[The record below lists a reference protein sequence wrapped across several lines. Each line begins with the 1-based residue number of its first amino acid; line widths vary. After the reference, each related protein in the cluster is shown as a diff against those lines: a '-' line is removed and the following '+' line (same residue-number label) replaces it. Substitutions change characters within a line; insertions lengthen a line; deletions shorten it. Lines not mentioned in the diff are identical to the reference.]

1 MIAAGAALA
10 GLEALADPERAAG
23 MAAYHKT
30 DRRCLGLQV
39 PQIEALVAEWRAGA
53 PEIPARVALAGG
65 LWDSGVF
72 EARIAAAKLL
82 VQARLA
88 PGDDAAVWDEFLR
101 WLPDFDGWA
110 LADHACKV
118 AERRLRAEP
127 ARLDSVAGWTK
138 DGNHWV
144 RRAALV
150 ATLPWAKLTHP
161 DAAETEARARILG
174 WAAGYVADRDWFIQK
189 SVAWWLRTLSMHDP
203 DTVRAFLAGPGAGL
217 KPFARRDAERRLPA

>member
-1 MIAAGAALA
+1 MISAGAALA
-10 GLEALADPERAAG
+10 DLEALADPERAAG

-30 DRRCLGLQV
+30 ERRCLGLQV
-39 PQIEALVAEWRAGA
+39 PQIEALVADWRAGA
-53 PEIPARVALAGG
+53 TVAQRVTLAGG

-72 EARIAAAKLL
+72 EARVAATKLL

-88 PGDDAAVWDEFLR
+88 PEDDAAVWAEFLR
-101 WLPDFDGWA
+101 WLPEFDGWA

-118 AERRLRAEP
+118 AERRLRAVP
-127 ARLDSVAGWTK
+127 ARLDAVAGWTL
-138 DGNHWV
+138 HETMWV

-161 DAAETEARARILG
+161 DPADLEARHRILG

-189 SVAWWLRTLSMHDP
+189 AVAWWLRTLSVHDP
-203 DTVRAFLAGPGAGL
+203 EAVRSFLAGPGAGL
-217 KPFARRDAERRLPA
+217 KPFARRDAARRLKN